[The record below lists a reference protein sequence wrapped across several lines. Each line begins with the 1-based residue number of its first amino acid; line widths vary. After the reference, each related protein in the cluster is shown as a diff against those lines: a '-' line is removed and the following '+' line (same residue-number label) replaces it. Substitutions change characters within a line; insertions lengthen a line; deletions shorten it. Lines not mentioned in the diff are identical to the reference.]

1 MSIFGFLRPSIPLYL
16 QVILAV
22 LLGSVFGVLFGTEPY
37 FFNLLSNSTLGQLG
51 QLVIRLLKALATPL
65 IFFAIMDAMINT
77 EISLLHGRRLL
88 ALCGLNLMVALLIG
102 LTLMNTLQP
111 GYSWHGRVTEMMQLH
126 TGEDRLQ
133 PVIRPEGLTL
143 DPLKNVAS
151 YIPES
156 LIEPFVKN
164 SVISIILLALLAGAA
179 LRQFRHQALPD
190 DRSGLDLL
198 EKLIGT
204 CYRLLLQMLLWVV
217 RAIPFAVFGVVAQ
230 VVGKSGL
237 AIFELVAVFLATM
250 TGGLMLHALVYYPCL
265 AKWGGNM
272 PIRRY
277 FSLGADA
284 ILTGLSTNSSLAT
297 MPVTL
302 RCLTEKM
309 GVSSRSARLS
319 VCIGTNLNNDGILLY
334 EAMAA
339 LFLAQAAGVDLDLSQ
354 QLIIVAA
361 SVMVG
366 LGISGI
372 PEAGLIALPVVLST
386 VGLSE
391 ALIMTV
397 IPLITT
403 IDWIIARC
411 RSGVNVMNDML
422 IAILLDR
429 LENRRKRHFE
439 WSKACSFQED
449 DPAEVDK
456 LQSPQRKN
464 DINFNYRHGSNDDI
478 L

>member
-1 MSIFGFLRPSIPLYL
+1 MASFGFLSIPLYL

-22 LLGSVFGVLFGTEPY
+22 LLGTAFGVLFGTEPY
-37 FFNLLSNSTLGQLG
+37 FFSLLSNATMGQLG

-65 IFFAIMDAMINT
+65 IFFAIMDAVITT
-77 EISLLHGRRLL
+77 EISMRHGRRLL
-88 ALCGLNLMVALLIG
+88 ALCGINLMVAMGIG

-111 GYSWHGRVTEMMQLH
+111 GQIWQGRVNEMMVQLYPDS
-126 TGEDRLQ
+126 DRIKTS
-133 PVIRPEGLTL
+133 IRPEGLTL
-143 DPLKNVAS
+143 DPLKNFSS

-156 LIEPFVKN
+156 LVEPFVKN

-179 LRQFRHQALPD
+179 MRQFKNQALPND
-190 DRSGLDLL
+190 QSGLELL

-204 CYRLLLQMLLWVV
+204 CYRLLLQMLLWIV

-230 VVGKSGL
+230 VVGRTGL
-237 AIFELVAVFLATM
+237 AVFELVAVFLEAM
-250 TGGLMLHALVYYPCL
+250 LGGLMIHALIYYPCM

-272 PIRRY
+272 PIKRY

-339 LFLAQAAGVDLDLSQ
+339 LFLAQAAGIELDLSQ

-391 ALIMTV
+391 ALIMTA

-429 LENRRKRHFE
+429 LENRQKRRF
-439 WSKACSFQED
+439 
-449 DPAEVDK
+449 
-456 LQSPQRKN
+456 
-464 DINFNYRHGSNDDI
+464 
-478 L
+478 

>member
-1 MSIFGFLRPSIPLYL
+1 MPIRIEAAEKLQADSKQPMPLNQSHSPTLMAIFGFRSFPLYL

-22 LLGSVFGVLFGTEPY
+22 LLGTFFGVFFGTGHY
-37 FFNLLSNSTLGQLG
+37 FFGLLSNAALGQLG
-51 QLVIRLLKALATPL
+51 QLVIRLLKALAAPL

-77 EISLLHGRRLL
+77 DISLRHGRRLL
-88 ALCGLNLMVALLIG
+88 ALCGLNLTVALLIG
-102 LTLMNTLQP
+102 LTLMNTLEP
-111 GYSWHGRVTEMMQLH
+111 GRSWQGRFPEMMQLP
-126 TGEDRLQ
+126 GEQSRLQ
-133 PVIRPEGLTL
+133 PAARPEALTL
-143 DPLKNVAS
+143 DPLKNISS

-156 LIEPFVKN
+156 LVEPFVKN

-179 LRQFRHQALPD
+179 LRRFRQQALPD

-198 EKLIGT
+198 EKLIGIG
-204 CYRLLLQMLLWVV
+204 YRLLLQMLLWIVH
-217 RAIPFAVFGVVAQ
+217 AIPFAVFGVVAQ

-237 AIFELVAVFLATM
+237 TVFELVAVFLASM
-250 TGGLMLHALVYYPCL
+250 VSGLMIHALIYYPCL
-265 AKWGGNM
+265 AKWGGRM

-277 FSLGADA
+277 FGLGADA

-309 GVSSRSARLS
+309 GISSRSARLS

-339 LFLAQAAGVDLDLSQ
+339 LFLAQAAGVDLDLPQ
-354 QLIIVAA
+354 QLVIVTA

-366 LGISGI
+366 LGVSGI

-386 VGLSE
+386 VGLPE
-391 ALIMTV
+391 ALIMTA

-429 LENRRKRHFE
+429 LENRRNRR
-439 WSKACSFQED
+439 
-449 DPAEVDK
+449 P
-456 LQSPQRKN
+456 
-464 DINFNYRHGSNDDI
+464 
-478 L
+478 

>member
-1 MSIFGFLRPSIPLYL
+1 MASFGFLSIPLYL
-16 QVILAV
+16 QVILGV
-22 LLGSVFGVLFGTEPY
+22 LLGTAFGVLFGTEPY
-37 FFNLLSNSTLGQLG
+37 FFNLLSNATMGHLG

-65 IFFAIMDAMINT
+65 VFFAIIDAIIAT
-77 EISLLHGRRLL
+77 EISMRHGRRLL
-88 ALCGLNLMVALLIG
+88 ALCGFNLMVAMGIG

-111 GYSWHGRVTEMMQLH
+111 GQIWHGRVNEMMAQLYPDA
-126 TGEDRLQ
+126 DRLKLS
-133 PVIRPEGLTL
+133 IRPEGLTL
-143 DPLKNVAS
+143 DPLKNFSS

-156 LIEPFVKN
+156 LVEPFVKN
-164 SVISIILLALLAGAA
+164 SVISIILLALLTGAA
-179 LRQFRHQALPD
+179 MRQFKNQALPND
-190 DRSGLDLL
+190 QSGLELL

-204 CYRLLLQMLLWVV
+204 CYRLLLQMLLWIV

-230 VVGKSGL
+230 VVGKAGL
-237 AIFELVAVFLATM
+237 AVFELVAVFLEAM
-250 TGGLMLHALVYYPCL
+250 LGGLMIHALIYYPCM

-272 PIRRY
+272 PIKRY

-309 GVSSRSARLS
+309 GISSRSARLS

-339 LFLAQAAGVDLDLSQ
+339 LFLAQAAGIELDLPQ

-391 ALIMTV
+391 ALIMTA

-429 LENRRKRHFE
+429 LENRQK
-439 WSKACSFQED
+439 
-449 DPAEVDK
+449 
-456 LQSPQRKN
+456 QR
-464 DINFNYRHGSNDDI
+464 F
-478 L
+478 

>member
-1 MSIFGFLRPSIPLYL
+1 MATFSFRSFPLYL

-22 LLGSVFGVLFGTEPY
+22 LLGSAFGVVFGTGHY
-37 FFNLLSNSTLGQLG
+37 FFNLLSNAALGQLG
-51 QLVIRLLKALATPL
+51 LLVIRLLKALAAPL

-77 EISLLHGRRLL
+77 EIGLQHGRRLL
-88 ALCGLNLMVALLIG
+88 ALCGLNLTVALLIG

-111 GYSWHGRVTEMMQLH
+111 GQIWQGRISEMMQLH
-126 TGEDRLQ
+126 AEAGRLQ
-133 PVIRPEGLTL
+133 PSIHSEGLTL
-143 DPLKNVAS
+143 DPLKNIAS

-156 LIEPFVKN
+156 LVEPFVKN

-179 LRQFRHQALPD
+179 MRQFKNQALPD
-190 DRSGLDLL
+190 DQSGLELL
-198 EKLIGT
+198 EKLVGT
-204 CYRLLLQMLLWVV
+204 CYRLLLQMLLWIV

-237 AIFELVAVFLATM
+237 AVFELVAVFLATM
-250 TGGLMLHALVYYPCL
+250 IGGLMIHALIYYPCL
-265 AKWGGNM
+265 AKWGGHM

-339 LFLAQAAGVDLDLSQ
+339 LFLAQAAGIDLDLMQ

-366 LGISGI
+366 LGVSGV

-386 VGLSE
+386 VGLPE
-391 ALIMTV
+391 ALIMTA

-411 RSGVNVMNDML
+411 RSGVNVMNDIL

-429 LENRRKRHFE
+429 LENRRKRQF
-439 WSKACSFQED
+439 
-449 DPAEVDK
+449 
-456 LQSPQRKN
+456 
-464 DINFNYRHGSNDDI
+464 
-478 L
+478 